1 MGRTCLVCIPFC
13 PCSASNET
21 RCPSMSSRYPLPSI
35 DEKWAKTS
43 GVPSS
48 GVMNPKPLVALN
60 HFTVP
65 AAMMLPHFSTLGTLA
80 GDLVA
85 TGSGAQLALNPAVR
99 AFSVLGVAGRRAAK
113 RVGPDM
119 VDYQASP

>member
-1 MGRTCLVCIPFC
+1 M
-13 PCSASNET
+13 
-21 RCPSMSSRYPLPSI
+21 

-65 AAMMLPHFSTLGTLA
+65 AAMMFPHFSTLLTLA
-80 GDLVA
+80 GNLVE
-85 TGSGAQLALNPAVR
+85 TGNGAQLA
-99 AFSVLGVAGRRAAK
+99 
-113 RVGPDM
+113 
-119 VDYQASP
+119 